1 MKRILSFAAAAA
13 LVISCGTA
21 GRLASGTDGSQ
32 AAESTQSANPG
43 DELLNYGY
51 GKVKKKDN
59 TASISKLKV
68 ERGTS
73 YSDIYDYIRGRVPGV
88 VVKGTSIVIRGINS
102 LNASSD
108 PLILVDGVE
117 VTDISSISP
126 ESVDSIEVLKDA
138 ASTSLYGFRG
148 ANGVILITLRRQ

>member
-1 MKRILSFAAAAA
+1 MKRILTFAAAAA

-21 GRLASGTDGSQ
+21 GKLASGPESSQ
-32 AAESTQSANPG
+32 KTESSQDPG

-51 GKVKKKDN
+51 GKVKKKEN

-73 YSDIYDYIRGRVPGV
+73 YTDIYDYIRGRVPGV
-88 VVKGTSIVIRGINS
+88 IVKGTSIIIRGVTT
-102 LNASSD
+102 LNASTD

-117 VTDISSISP
+117 MSDISSIPP
-126 ESVDSIEVLKDA
+126 ENVESIEVLKDG
-138 ASTSLYGFRG
+138 ASTALYGFRG
-148 ANGVILITLRRQ
+148 ANGVILITLRSN